1 MTSLSAIRHSDEE
14 LSEEDIDREFYGE
27 DFDSE
32 TPRLSRSSGE
42 SRGDQR

>member
-1 MTSLSAIRHSDEE
+1 

-32 TPRLSRSSGE
+32 MPRSSVLSRSSGKTGKKKSQIE
-42 SRGDQR
+42 IGKEID